1 MHGMRLRRLGAGLVT
16 TALVGAGNVLMPPNA
31 WAAGVTLPVRV
42 IKVHGEAL
50 VVAPVQI
57 QGRTYP
63 FVIDTGASKS
73 SVDVHLA
80 RLLHLR
86 RVGRPIH
93 VLGVGGAGI
102 EQVYRLPVWKLAG
115 ASLPP
120 ANVDGSH
127 LIVGG
132 FGPAGLVGSDIL
144 SRYGRVT
151 IDYQHGS
158 LTLGG

>member
-1 MHGMRLRRLGAGLVT
+1 MHGMRLRQLGAGLVT

-42 IKVHGEAL
+42 IKAHGEAL

-93 VLGVGGAGI
+93 VLGVGGRASSRSIACRSGNW
-102 EQVYRLPVWKLAG
+102 PV
-115 ASLPP
+115 PP
-120 ANVDGSH
+120 CLRPTSMAP
-127 LIVGG
+127 I
-132 FGPAGLVGSDIL
+132 
-144 SRYGRVT
+144 
-151 IDYQHGS
+151 
-158 LTLGG
+158 